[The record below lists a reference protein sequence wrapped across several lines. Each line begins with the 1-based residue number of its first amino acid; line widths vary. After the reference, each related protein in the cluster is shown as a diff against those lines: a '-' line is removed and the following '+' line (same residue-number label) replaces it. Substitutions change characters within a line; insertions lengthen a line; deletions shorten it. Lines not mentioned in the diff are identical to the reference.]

1 MDLKDI
7 EGVLDLKL
15 EPLIQTIKR
24 LEAAQEDIVKIL
36 QAQSRTDETLKHVQA
51 SISRCDVVHT
61 DLYTRI
67 RGVEDKTSDRMWQAL
82 FAVGAGSLGG
92 LAGHLGEE
100 LEP

>member
-36 QAQSRTDETLKHVQA
+36 QAQSRTDETLKHVQV
-51 SISRCDVVHT
+51 SITKCDVVHS
-61 DLYTRI
+61 DLYNRI
-67 RGVEDKTSDRMWQAL
+67 RGVEDKTSDRIWQAL
-82 FAVGAGSLGG
+82 FAVVAGSLGW
-92 LAGHLGEE
+92 LAGHLGK
-100 LEP
+100 

>member
-1 MDLKDI
+1 MELKDI

-51 SISRCDVVHT
+51 SIGKCDATHT
-61 DLYTRI
+61 DIYNRI
-67 RGVEDKTSDRMWQAL
+67 RTVEDKTSDRIWQVLFTLVAGAL
-82 FAVGAGSLGG
+82 GWAS
-92 LAGHLGEE
+92 GHWSK
-100 LEP
+100 